1 MRDLLVVGIVLVGSL
16 YALRYPWFGIMLWTW
31 VSLMNPHALA
41 YGFAR
46 DFPVAAIVA
55 IATLI
60 GVLTTRERQNPFRA
74 IASGLVAPVHG
85 VDLLHLSVFV
95 QCRGQHRD
103 VLQGHEG

>member
-60 GVLTTRERQNPFRA
+60 GVLTTKERQNPFAQSPAVWLLLFMGGSASPIRFRTMSRA
-74 IASGLVAPVHG
+74 APRC
-85 VDLLHLSVFV
+85 SP
-95 QCRGQHRD
+95 RS
-103 VLQGHEG
+103 